1 MLDHLLI
8 MGTTPM
14 PVSIGT
20 LLTGRYA
27 IERELGRGG
36 FGVVYLARDLQ
47 LHAKP
52 VVVKCLMLAA
62 GQAGD
67 WVARKFDEEI
77 NALAAIDHPGVVR
90 ISDAG
95 KTENGVPFLVMDYIE
110 GITLRALMRSEE
122 LDLRRIAGLVRQIGS
137 ALAAAHANG
146 IIHRDL
152 KPENIMIQ
160 TLASGEDHVRLIDF
174 GIASFKDAT
183 RAATTGETMVA
194 GTAQYMAPEQF
205 VGRPSTA
212 SDVWALGVITY
223 ELLTR
228 KFPSAGGP
236 DIVPPASIRPELP
249 APAEEAI
256 LQALKI
262 AESDRPPVQEFADR
276 FYRAI
281 AETPA
286 APSGKPVQERALD
299 VAIAKEIPVHEPA
312 ELVALIRRLQSDG
325 LKAILAIDPDFTVSP
340 EDVRS
345 KPLTLEFPLDSKGK
359 PTPLELTL
367 RIDSPDF
374 EPPSQSKVIRVP
386 PYADSEPYTFLL
398 APSQLGELR
407 INVELYTGDV
417 ALFSRIL
424 RTHAMQSG
432 RVAAAAQK
440 AIVTIPLTVIVQSAT
455 SLESLAASQLKRPEV
470 QAALEAAR
478 RLMESG
484 ETPDAL
490 GALDV
495 PAGQPTQGVA
505 DVLSAVT
512 TRYPAAPAP
521 QMPKPAIPAPS
532 VEVPRPAMPKATAAA
547 PEPPPVSAPV
557 FTAKSGGSRW
567 MTPAA
572 AAFLVCVAVGTTTLL
587 FVGQHKEEFA
597 MRRPD
602 LPAVTPAAPTPQVE
616 QPRTSSGTAAPEP
629 AAQGPAPATP
639 VPANPA
645 PSEPVPARSLP
656 PVPTPPASPVVVAP
670 AEPPPVTQKELDDL
684 QERQTLLSARVEKVT
699 AAIRRLGAPDSG
711 TQSNIPPELVQVQ
724 SLMDQATRQ
733 LRERDAGGAK
743 KTLDS
748 VQPLLEKIESQTAR

>member
-8 MGTTPM
+8 MGMTPM

-62 GQAGD
+62 GQASD

-236 DIVPPASIRPELP
+236 DIIPPASIRPELP

-276 FYRAI
+276 FCRTI

-286 APSGKPVQERALD
+286 APSDKPVQERALD

-359 PTPLELTL
+359 PSPLELTL
-367 RIDSPDF
+367 KIDSPDF

-398 APSQLGELR
+398 TPSQLGELR

-424 RTHAMQSG
+424 RTHAQQSG
-432 RVAAAAQK
+432 RVAAAPK
-440 AIVTIPLTVIVQSAT
+440 TIV
-455 SLESLAASQLKRPEV
+455 
-470 QAALEAAR
+470 
-478 RLMESG
+478 
-484 ETPDAL
+484 
-490 GALDV
+490 
-495 PAGQPTQGVA
+495 
-505 DVLSAVT
+505 
-512 TRYPAAPAP
+512 
-521 QMPKPAIPAPS
+521 
-532 VEVPRPAMPKATAAA
+532 
-547 PEPPPVSAPV
+547 
-557 FTAKSGGSRW
+557 
-567 MTPAA
+567 
-572 AAFLVCVAVGTTTLL
+572 
-587 FVGQHKEEFA
+587 
-597 MRRPD
+597 
-602 LPAVTPAAPTPQVE
+602 
-616 QPRTSSGTAAPEP
+616 
-629 AAQGPAPATP
+629 
-639 VPANPA
+639 
-645 PSEPVPARSLP
+645 
-656 PVPTPPASPVVVAP
+656 
-670 AEPPPVTQKELDDL
+670 
-684 QERQTLLSARVEKVT
+684 
-699 AAIRRLGAPDSG
+699 
-711 TQSNIPPELVQVQ
+711 
-724 SLMDQATRQ
+724 
-733 LRERDAGGAK
+733 
-743 KTLDS
+743 
-748 VQPLLEKIESQTAR
+748 